1 MCSAIT
7 QLWIVNICV
16 YIHAEG
22 GFPTMVLFGG
32 GGFGWHLGHDGGA
45 LMNRI
50 SALKR
55 YKRADLFLYHVRQN
69 KRRTSVNQNMGTHQ
83 ESDNAGTLIL
93 DF

>member
-1 MCSAIT
+1 M
-7 QLWIVNICV
+7 VFFR
-16 YIHAEG
+16 G
-22 GFPTMVLFGG
+22 GA
-32 GGFGWHLGHDGGA
+32 FGWYLGHDGGA

-83 ESDNAGTLIL
+83 ESDSAGTLNL
-93 DF
+93 DFQPPEL